1 MLGCDVEFVPMN
13 AIAQINCSCLVNT
26 LIENFS
32 LWLRLAAQREYQLAL
47 TTVTVPTVTPGELDE
62 LD

>member
-1 MLGCDVEFVPMN
+1 MN
-13 AIAQINCSCLVNT
+13 AIAEINWSCVVNT

-32 LWLRLAAQREYQLAL
+32 LWLRLAAQREYQLSL
-47 TTVTVPTVTPGELDE
+47 STVTVATVTPGELDE